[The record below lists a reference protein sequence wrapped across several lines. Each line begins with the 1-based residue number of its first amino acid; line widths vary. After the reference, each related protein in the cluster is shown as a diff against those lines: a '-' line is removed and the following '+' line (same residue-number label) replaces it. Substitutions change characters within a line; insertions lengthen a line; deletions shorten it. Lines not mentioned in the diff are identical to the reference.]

1 MFRKYSF
8 IFFLS
13 VVVCI
18 FQQAILSRIIIL
30 NYTFDGVFVFLI
42 CFTLLSNEIDSL
54 IFALMCG
61 LIRDSFFPYIF
72 GLNCILYLS
81 SVYIIIQINKRIYRS
96 TILIPFL
103 VTILFTC
110 YKELIYFAYFF
121 ISSIKF
127 DFIGKTLKIMIY
139 ESIYNS
145 ILSIFIYKL
154 VKKIVS
160 YKLIQHEWKF

>member
-1 MFRKYSF
+1 MFKKYSF

-13 VVVCI
+13 VMICI
-18 FQQAILSRIIIL
+18 FQQAILSRIVIL

-42 CFTLLSNEIDSL
+42 CFALLSNEIDSL
-54 IFALMCG
+54 IIALFCG

-72 GLNCILYLS
+72 GLNSILYLS
-81 SVYIIIQINKRIYRS
+81 TVFIIIQINKRVYKSI
-96 TILIPFL
+96 ILLPFFI
-103 VTILFTC
+103 TILFTI
-110 YKELIYFAYFF
+110 YKGLIYFSYFF

-127 DFIGKTLKIMIY
+127 DFMSKTLNTILF

-145 ILSIFIYKL
+145 ILSIVIYRL

-160 YKLIQHEWKF
+160 LKIIQREWKF